1 MNKQYKNIDFQK
13 IDNMVEGDIDFRK
26 QLLEAI
32 EVALIE
38 LENSY
43 LIGIKEKSLPVIKQA
58 RHKIKPTLGLFD
70 LERLAVVLGNGKRFM
85 QDHGFGDGIEGHKKE
100 FQEAVHAVL
109 EEVKRYR

>member
-13 IDNMVEGDIDFRK
+13 IDDMVEGDADFRK

-32 EVALIE
+32 EVALTE

-70 LERLAVVLGNGKRFM
+70 LERLGVVLGNGKRFM
-85 QDHGFGDGIEGHKKE
+85 QDHGFGEGLDAHKKE
-100 FQEAVHAVL
+100 FQDAVHAVL